1 MTAEKKQETA
11 GASVPDAHDPYAI
24 RTIEHLFSLFDGGD
38 FLAEVLE
45 GHRNLQIDM
54 LEHKE
59 VHGTKGCKG
68 SMTITINYALGKQGD
83 VDMGATATFNA
94 PKAPPASASAFI
106 DPNGQMTLYS
116 PLMKRMHTSV
126 RDITPHDPE
135 TGEVR
140 DV

>member
-1 MTAEKKQETA
+1 MANKKDQPA
-11 GASVPDAHDPYAI
+11 KVVASEAPDPYAI

-45 GHRNLQIDM
+45 GHRQLQIDM
-54 LEHKE
+54 LEHKDL
-59 VHGTKGCKG
+59 HGTKGCKG
-68 SMTITINYALGKQGD
+68 SMTITVNYALGKQGD
-83 VDMGATATFNA
+83 VDMGATVNFNA

-106 DPNGQMTLYS
+106 DDNGQMTLYS
-116 PLMKRMHTSV
+116 PMMKRMHGGV
-126 RDITPHDPE
+126 RDATPHDPE

>member
-1 MTAEKKQETA
+1 MPKEKEPAPIVQ
-11 GASVPDAHDPYAI
+11 SDAHDPFAI

-38 FLAEVLE
+38 FLAEVLD
-45 GHRNLQIDM
+45 GHRKLQIDM

-59 VHGTKGCKG
+59 LHGTKGCKG

-83 VDMGATATFNA
+83 VDMGATCNFSP

-106 DPNGQMTLYS
+106 DEKGQMTLYS
-116 PLMKRMHTSV
+116 PMMKQMHSGI
-126 RDITPHDPE
+126 RDVTPHDPE